1 MGYCKN
7 CGAYIPDGHTKCL
20 ACGLDQTER
29 EESTAASA
37 AAKKSTAR
45 RQDNDELRRQLEEQR
60 KKQQENN
67 RKWAEAEY
75 EQRRRAKEEQARF
88 NEARAGTNGQTDR
101 TKADDEFRSRK
112 NVGAAQSEPNK
123 LFAVLSYINILFVLP
138 YLLCR
143 DDEFA
148 MFHARQGMILFI
160 VIAVATLLGSLLNLG
175 WIVQLLGIYFILK
188 GAGNAAN
195 GKMEPL
201 PYIGG
206 FFSK

>member
-20 ACGLDQTER
+20 ACGMDQTER
-29 EESTAASA
+29 AAASA

-45 RQDNDELRRQLEEQR
+45 RQDNEELRRQLEEQR

-75 EQRRRAKEEQARF
+75 EQRRRAKEEQSRF
-88 NEARAGTNGQTDR
+88 DEARAGTSRQADR
-101 TKADDEFRSRK
+101 TDSSDEFRGRK
-112 NVGAAQSEPNK
+112 NVGAVQSEPNK
-123 LFAVLSYINILFVLP
+123 LLAVLSYISILFVLP

-143 DDEFA
+143 NDEYA
-148 MFHARQGMILFI
+148 MFHARQGMILCVVS
-160 VIAVATLLGSLLNLG
+160 VIAEAVGSLLGLGWVATLLR
-175 WIVQLLGIYFILK
+175 IYFILK

-195 GKMEPL
+195 GKVEPL

>member
-20 ACGLDQTER
+20 ACGMDQTER
-29 EESTAASA
+29 EESAAASA

-45 RQDNDELRRQLEEQR
+45 RQDNEELRRQLEEQR

-75 EQRRRAKEEQARF
+75 EQRRRAKEEQTRI
-88 NEARAGTNGQTDR
+88 NETRAGTSRSAD
-101 TKADDEFRSRK
+101 KADSSEEFRSRK

-123 LFAVLSYINILFVLP
+123 LFAVLSYISILFVLP

-143 DDEFA
+143 NDEYA
-148 MFHARQGMILFI
+148 MFHARQGMILCVVS
-160 VIAVATLLGSLLNLG
+160 VIAEAVGSLLGLGWVATLLR
-175 WIVQLLGIYFILK
+175 IYFILK

>member
-20 ACGLDQTER
+20 ACGLDQTE
-29 EESTAASA
+29 EERTAASA
-37 AAKKSTAR
+37 AAKKSTVR
-45 RQDNDELRRQLEEQR
+45 RQDNEELRRQLEEQR

-75 EQRRRAKEEQARF
+75 EQRRKAKEEQARF
-88 NEARAGTNGQTDR
+88 DEARAGTNGQTDR

-160 VIAVATLLGSLLNLG
+160 VLAVATLLGSLLNLG

>member
-7 CGAYIPDGHTKCL
+7 CGAYIPDGRTKCL
-20 ACGLDQTER
+20 ACGLDQTE
-29 EESTAASA
+29 EERTAASA
-37 AAKKSTAR
+37 TAKKSTAR

>member
-7 CGAYIPDGHTKCL
+7 CGAYIPDGRTKCL
-20 ACGLDQTER
+20 ACGLDQTEY
-29 EESTAASA
+29 EESAAASA

-45 RQDNDELRRQLEEQR
+45 RQDNEELRRQLEEQR

-75 EQRRRAKEEQARF
+75 EQRRKAKEEQSRF
-88 NEARAGTNGQTDR
+88 GEARAGTGRTADR

-123 LFAVLSYINILFVLP
+123 LFAVLSYISILFVLP

-143 DDEFA
+143 DDEYA
-148 MFHARQGMILFI
+148 MFHARQGMILCVVS
-160 VIAVATLLGSLLNLG
+160 VIAEALGSLLGLG
-175 WIVQLLGIYFILK
+175 WVATLNIFY
-188 GAGNAAN
+188 
-195 GKMEPL
+195 
-201 PYIGG
+201 
-206 FFSK
+206 S

>member
-1 MGYCKN
+1 MRRKTGQKPEN
-7 CGAYIPDGHTKCL
+7 KTDRGAGAWK
-20 ACGLDQTER
+20 
-29 EESTAASA
+29 
-37 AAKKSTAR
+37 
-45 RQDNDELRRQLEEQR
+45 RQ
-60 KKQQENN
+60 
-67 RKWAEAEY
+67 
-75 EQRRRAKEEQARF
+75 
-88 NEARAGTNGQTDR
+88 ARAGAGRTTDR
-101 TKADDEFRSRK
+101 TGSDDEFRSRK
-112 NVGAAQSEPNK
+112 NVSAAQSEPNK

-175 WIVQLLGIYFILK
+175 WIVQLLSIYFVLK

>member
-20 ACGLDQTER
+20 ACGMDQTEH
-29 EESTAASA
+29 EESAAASA

-75 EQRRRAKEEQARF
+75 EPRRRAKEEQSRF
-88 NEARAGTNGQTDR
+88 DEARAGTSRQADR
-101 TKADDEFRSRK
+101 TDSSDEFRGRK
-112 NVGAAQSEPNK
+112 NVGAVQSEPNK
-123 LFAVLSYINILFVLP
+123 LLAVLSYISILFVLP

-143 DDEFA
+143 NDEYA
-148 MFHARQGMILFI
+148 MFHARQGMILCVVS
-160 VIAVATLLGSLLNLG
+160 VIAEAVGSLLGLGWVATLLR
-175 WIVQLLGIYFILK
+175 VYFILK

-206 FFSK
+206 FFNK

>member
-20 ACGLDQTER
+20 ACGLDQTE
-29 EESTAASA
+29 EERAAASA
-37 AAKKSTAR
+37 AAKKSTVR
-45 RQDNDELRRQLEEQR
+45 RQDNEELRRQLEEQR

-88 NEARAGTNGQTDR
+88 DEARAGTNGQTDR

-160 VIAVATLLGSLLNLG
+160 VLAVATLLGSLLNLG

>member
-20 ACGLDQTER
+20 ACGLDQTEY
-29 EESTAASA
+29 EESAAASA

-45 RQDNDELRRQLEEQR
+45 RQDNEELRRQLEEQR

-75 EQRRRAKEEQARF
+75 EQRRKAKEEQSRF
-88 NEARAGTNGQTDR
+88 DEARAGTGRTADR

>member
-20 ACGLDQTER
+20 ACGLDQTE
-29 EESTAASA
+29 EERTAASA
-37 AAKKSTAR
+37 AAKKSTVR
-45 RQDNDELRRQLEEQR
+45 RQDNEELRCQLEEQR

-75 EQRRRAKEEQARF
+75 EQRRRAREEQARF
-88 NEARAGTNGQTDR
+88 DEARAGAGRTTDR
-101 TKADDEFRSRK
+101 TGSDDEFRSRK
-112 NVGAAQSEPNK
+112 NVSAAQSEPNK
-123 LFAVLSYINILFVLP
+123 LFAVLSYISILFVLP

-143 DDEFA
+143 TDEFA
-148 MFHARQGMILFI
+148 MFHARQGMILCVVS
-160 VIAVATLLGSLLNLG
+160 VIAEALGSLLGLGWVATLLR
-175 WIVQLLGIYFILK
+175 IYFILK

>member
-29 EESTAASA
+29 EESAAASA

-88 NEARAGTNGQTDR
+88 DEARAGTNGQTDR

-206 FFSK
+206 FFRK

>member
-88 NEARAGTNGQTDR
+88 DEARAGAGRTTDR
-101 TKADDEFRSRK
+101 TGSDDEFRSRK
-112 NVGAAQSEPNK
+112 NVSAAQSEPNK

>member
-20 ACGLDQTER
+20 ACGLDQTEQ
-29 EESTAASA
+29 EEQASAYA
-37 AAKKSTAR
+37 AAKKSATR
-45 RQDNDELRRQLEEQR
+45 RQGNDELRRQLEEQR

-67 RKWAEAEY
+67 RKWVEAEY
-75 EQRRRAKEEQARF
+75 EQRRRAKEEQSRF
-88 NEARAGTNGQTDR
+88 DEARAGAGRTEDR
-101 TKADDEFRSRK
+101 TKDDDEFRSRK
-112 NVGAAQSEPNK
+112 NVGESKTEPNK
-123 LFAVLSYINILFVLP
+123 LFAVLSYMSILFVLP

-143 DDEFA
+143 NDEFA
-148 MFHARQGMILFI
+148 MFHARQGMILCVVG
-160 VIAVATLLGSLLNLG
+160 VIAKAIGSLLGLGWVATLLR
-175 WIVQLLGIYFILK
+175 VYFILK

-206 FFSK
+206 FFNK

>member
-20 ACGLDQTER
+20 ACGLDQTEH
-29 EESTAASA
+29 EESAAASA
-37 AAKKSTAR
+37 AAKKSAAR

-88 NEARAGTNGQTDR
+88 DEARAGAGR
-101 TKADDEFRSRK
+101 TAGRTRADDEFRSRK

-123 LFAVLSYINILFVLP
+123 LFAVLSYISILFVLP

-143 DDEFA
+143 NDEFA

-160 VIAVATLLGSLLNLG
+160 VIAVAELLGSLLNLG
-175 WIVQLLGIYFILK
+175 WIVQLLRIYFILK

-195 GKMEPL
+195 GRMEPL

>member
-29 EESTAASA
+29 EESAAASV

-148 MFHARQGMILFI
+148 MFHARQGMILCVVS
-160 VIAVATLLGSLLNLG
+160 VIAEALGSLLGLRWVATLLS
-175 WIVQLLGIYFILK
+175 IYFILK

>member
-20 ACGLDQTER
+20 ACGLDQTE
-29 EESTAASA
+29 EERTAASA
-37 AAKKSTAR
+37 AAKKSTVR
-45 RQDNDELRRQLEEQR
+45 RQDNEELRRQLEEQR

-88 NEARAGTNGQTDR
+88 DEARAGTNGQTDR

-160 VIAVATLLGSLLNLG
+160 VLAVATLLGSLLNLG

>member
-143 DDEFA
+143 EDEFA

>member
-20 ACGLDQTER
+20 ACGLDQTE
-29 EESTAASA
+29 EERTAASA
-37 AAKKSTAR
+37 AAKKSTVR
-45 RQDNDELRRQLEEQR
+45 RQDNEELRRQLEEQR

-67 RKWAEAEY
+67 RKWAEAEC

-88 NEARAGTNGQTDR
+88 DEARAGAGRTTDR
-101 TKADDEFRSRK
+101 TGSDDEFRSRK
-112 NVGAAQSEPNK
+112 NVSAPQSEPNK

-138 YLLCR
+138 YMLCR

-175 WIVQLLGIYFILK
+175 WIVQLLSIYFVLK

>member
-7 CGAYIPDGHTKCL
+7 CGAYIPDGHTNCL
-20 ACGLDQTER
+20 ACGLDQTEQEAR
-29 EESTAASA
+29 AAASA

-45 RQDNDELRRQLEEQR
+45 QQDNEQLRRQLEEQR

-75 EQRRRAKEEQARF
+75 EQRHRAKEEQARF
-88 NEARAGTNGQTDR
+88 DEARAGANRQADR
-101 TKADDEFRSRK
+101 TDSSEEFRSKK
-112 NVGAAQSEPNK
+112 NVGTAQPEPNK
-123 LFAVLSYINILFVLP
+123 LFAVLSYISILFVLP

-143 DDEFA
+143 NDEFA
-148 MFHARQGMILFI
+148 MFHARQGMILCVVS
-160 VIAVATLLGSLLNLG
+160 VIAEAVGSLLGLGWIATLLR
-175 WIVQLLGIYFILK
+175 IYFILK

>member
-20 ACGLDQTER
+20 ACGLDQTE
-29 EESTAASA
+29 EERTAASA
-37 AAKKSTAR
+37 AAKKSTVR
-45 RQDNDELRRQLEEQR
+45 RQDNEELRRQLEEQR

-88 NEARAGTNGQTDR
+88 DEARAGTNGQTDR

-138 YLLCR
+138 YLLCG

-160 VIAVATLLGSLLNLG
+160 VLAVATLLGSLLNLG

>member
-20 ACGLDQTER
+20 ACGLNQTEH
-29 EESTAASA
+29 EESAAASA
-37 AAKKSTAR
+37 AAKKSAAR

-75 EQRRRAKEEQARF
+75 EQRRRAKEEQSRF
-88 NEARAGTNGQTDR
+88 DEARTGAGR
-101 TKADDEFRSRK
+101 TAGRTRADDEFRSRK

-123 LFAVLSYINILFVLP
+123 LFAVLSYISILFVLP

-143 DDEFA
+143 NDEFA
-148 MFHARQGMILFI
+148 MVHARQGMILFI
-160 VIAVATLLGSLLNLG
+160 VIAVAELLGSLLNLG
-175 WIVQLLGIYFILK
+175 WIVQLLRIYFILK

>member
-20 ACGLDQTER
+20 ACGLDQTE
-29 EESTAASA
+29 EERTAASA
-37 AAKKSTAR
+37 AAKKSTVR
-45 RQDNDELRRQLEEQR
+45 RQGNEELRRQLEEQR

>member
-20 ACGLDQTER
+20 ACGLDQTEY
-29 EESTAASA
+29 EESAAASA

-45 RQDNDELRRQLEEQR
+45 RQDNEELRRQLEEQR

-112 NVGAAQSEPNK
+112 NVGAAQSEPNE

>member
-7 CGAYIPDGHTKCL
+7 CGAYIPDGRTKCL
-20 ACGLDQTER
+20 ACGLDQTE
-29 EESTAASA
+29 EERTAVS
-37 AAKKSTAR
+37 AAKKSTVR
-45 RQDNDELRRQLEEQR
+45 RQDNEELRRQLEEQR

-67 RKWAEAEY
+67 RKWAEAEC

-88 NEARAGTNGQTDR
+88 DEARAGAGRTTDR
-101 TKADDEFRSRK
+101 TGSDDEFRSRK
-112 NVGAAQSEPNK
+112 NVSAAQSEPNK
-123 LFAVLSYINILFVLP
+123 LFAVLSYISILFVLP

-175 WIVQLLGIYFILK
+175 WIVQLLSIYFVLK

>member
-20 ACGLDQTER
+20 ACGLNQTER

>member
-20 ACGLDQTER
+20 ACGLDQTEY
-29 EESTAASA
+29 EESAAASA

-45 RQDNDELRRQLEEQR
+45 RQDNEELRRQLEEQR

>member
-29 EESTAASA
+29 EESAAASA

-88 NEARAGTNGQTDR
+88 DEARAGTNGQTDR

-175 WIVQLLGIYFILK
+175 WIVQLLSIYFVLK